1 MKKISFILIFAA
13 ILLMAQPGLAN
24 SAPLYYDSEGAHVRY
39 DSEGPHYSMGV
50 LKDCKIGVENENLGF
65 DIHFAKGVPSFMDV
79 STSYEM
85 KNYGEAQSVAMAF
98 PILFTLEDIDAL
110 MNAQV
115 RADDLCVNASHLI
128 VSSLSSL
135 AMMYTPEN
143 GIEEYAKNMRI
154 EDLLT
159 YCNDPVRYK
168 PSTYSPDDMLDI
180 YALQGN
186 TKANYIELMMGYQGD
201 CTFITFGASK
211 SYVLMNKECHL
222 VQAYLDEPQQETYI
236 AVSSGF
242 NMSNV
247 QIEAF
252 ELVDNYYHRGE
263 RTPLPNDGIQ
273 LTRTKSMT
281 TEQFIRDV
289 CLLDVEERYPA
300 IFDICGEDELYS
312 QLAAMFDYSYI
323 TTVRGVSYAICD
335 LKMAGL
341 LVYEIP
347 FEAGQTR
354 IVEVTYQQRPDYFGS
369 SVMHAKYSYITS
381 PAQHYRDFGTLNVE
395 VRFINKPLLMD
406 GYVYS
411 DILDF
416 TKLGRSQYAASM
428 QGLPT
433 EQLTFSVVSET
444 PVVEYIVYTIL
455 WLLRIAIVGG
465 ISVLIVFIIT
475 KRNMKRMRAERQRRG
490 N

>member
-1 MKKISFILIFAA
+1 
-13 ILLMAQPGLAN
+13 MAQPGLAN

-50 LKDCKIGVENENLGF
+50 LKDCEIGVENENLGF
-65 DIHFAKGVPSFMDV
+65 DIHFEKGVPSFMDV
-79 STSYEM
+79 SASYEM

-242 NMSNV
+242 DMSNV

-252 ELVDNYYHRGE
+252 ELVDNYYHRGPE
-263 RTPLPNDGIQ
+263 R
-273 LTRTKSMT
+273 K
-281 TEQFIRDV
+281 V
-289 CLLDVEERYPA
+289 
-300 IFDICGEDELYS
+300 
-312 QLAAMFDYSYI
+312 
-323 TTVRGVSYAICD
+323 
-335 LKMAGL
+335 
-341 LVYEIP
+341 
-347 FEAGQTR
+347 
-354 IVEVTYQQRPDYFGS
+354 
-369 SVMHAKYSYITS
+369 
-381 PAQHYRDFGTLNVE
+381 
-395 VRFINKPLLMD
+395 
-406 GYVYS
+406 
-411 DILDF
+411 
-416 TKLGRSQYAASM
+416 
-428 QGLPT
+428 
-433 EQLTFSVVSET
+433 
-444 PVVEYIVYTIL
+444 
-455 WLLRIAIVGG
+455 
-465 ISVLIVFIIT
+465 
-475 KRNMKRMRAERQRRG
+475 
-490 N
+490 